1 MSQINFEA
9 VSGLC
14 KLILWQCP
22 EPRLPKLGPRHL
34 RKAPLGQLFLPVKHK
49 TRTFLASP
57 LHEECSS
64 WDLKSQSYNDC
75 PIQCQQIQIRWS
87 YILDR
92 MWPEYSNLFLPF
104 FFTAM
109 TRFLWHSVTPIS
121 PFLFSQMN
129 STLSNNGK
137 CCAFSSSNSI
147 TFKQRPEASYRAI
160 LECCRLSLNSVTRTS
175 SFMQQWIPRGC
186 QPCVLVKVDGI
197 L

>member
-22 EPRLPKLGPRHL
+22 VVRLPKLGPRHL
-34 RKAPLGQLFLPVKHK
+34 RKAPLEQLFLPVKHK

-57 LHEECSS
+57 QHEECSS
-64 WDLKSQSYNDC
+64 WDLKSQSYKDC
-75 PIQCQQIQIRWS
+75 PIQCQRIQIRWS
-87 YILDR
+87 YLIECDR
-92 MWPEYSNLFLPF
+92 NTRTFS
-104 FFTAM
+104 TAM
-109 TRFLWHSVTPIS
+109 TRFLWRSVTPIS

-129 STLSNNGK
+129 STLSNNGT

-147 TFKQRPEASYRAI
+147 TFKQRPEASYRTI